1 MKNSTIRLTMSL
13 FLVAISSPLIH
24 CEDKTLPTFTDIE
37 LNCDRH
43 EQNEERRRMLSS
55 KAMAATTTE
64 VPKQQS
70 FALHRGVEVLPVSD
84 LMLTHSKL
92 RTLGLEQFVDRTYN
106 HDTKSSNTSN
116 NSSPSSYWLPKD
128 VGMGP
133 NGSIRKVIESYRKCF
148 QYTKTPPTLNLS
160 SDEESIINQ
169 AIHTNYC
176 SSIQN
181 NKNNGDRNSL
191 RRGTV
196 VDNKAPPRTTRV
208 TVGASELLL
217 YGEGGHFAEHTD
229 KIDASFENLP
239 LDRHHTQIGTL
250 VIVGF
255 SPDAVG
261 GELFMEGYPVVA
273 PASSSSSS
281 PQSSSSPSSS
291 WQWYTSFIPLGVKH
305 QVQPLQEGQRITYK
319 QILGITTDSSTTTY

>member
-1 MKNSTIRLTMSL
+1 MKMFTIRLTMSL
-13 FLVAISSPLIH
+13 LLVTISSPSIH

-37 LNCDRH
+37 LNCDRY
-43 EQNEERRRMLSS
+43 EQNERRRSLSS
-55 KAMAATTTE
+55 KAMAATTE
-64 VPKQQS
+64 VPKHQS

-106 HDTKSSNTSN
+106 HDSKNSNTSN

-148 QYTKTPPTLNLS
+148 QYTNTPPALNLS

-181 NKNNGDRNSL
+181 NKNTGDRNSI

-196 VDNKAPPRTTRV
+196 VENKAPLRTTRV

-261 GELFMEGYPVVA
+261 GELFMEGYPIVA
-273 PASSSSSS
+273 PASSSS
-281 PQSSSSPSSS
+281 PQSSSPSSS

-305 QVQPLQEGQRITYK
+305 QVQPLQQGQRITYK
-319 QILGITTDSSTTTY
+319 QILGITTDSTTTTY